1 MAHSGIRGAAAEDD
15 VRCLTGVKTSLDRGH
30 TLSWNFSNATVG
42 FVCSFVGV
50 SCWNLQE
57 NRVLALNLKA
67 MSLAG
72 SVPSDLQYCSAATI
86 LDLSSNAISGPIPNE
101 LCSWL
106 PYLVTL
112 DLSNNN
118 LTGGIPPTLS
128 NCNFLNTL
136 VLAGNQLRG
145 TIPATLARLN
155 RLSSLDLSSNQ
166 LYGSIPP
173 PLGDKFDA
181 NSFDGNDGLCGHP
194 VSSRCGRS
202 HTRTNLIII
211 VAAGVFGAAASL
223 TLAYVVWRCWSPSGK
238 RAAAGRRGE
247 DGGWWAE
254 RLRTAHNRLVPVSL
268 FQKPIVKVKLAD
280 LMTATADFHPNN
292 IIVAG
297 SPRTGTSYK
306 AVLPDGSAL
315 TVKRLRSCPLP
326 EKQFRAEMG
335 RIGPLRHPN
344 LAPLLGFC
352 IVEDERLLV
361 YKHMPNGALFSALE
375 SVDDALDWPARVR
388 IGIGAARGLAWLHHG
403 FQIPFLHQNLSSKA
417 ILLDEDNEARI
428 TDFGLAR
435 LGQRKQKELTYGSF
449 SEEEMLSPNKKLRI
463 DCKAFHAINCKA
475 SSSDRTSPAADCSV
489 PPTAGGMRKKWE
501 QEDWRRMG
509 AVTMVMLCET
519 ACATGHHHRSLPS
532 RDEAPS
538 GNDTDFS
545 NRIELAN
552 NNLGAN
558 GSTSYPTRG
567 QVLQAC
573 SITSG
578 LLLALGATIRQ
589 AAHVASVEG
598 WAVLDS
604 SEILSSLEPLDYILV
619 AFLPGISECAVFEML
634 VRVDHIVH

>member
-1 MAHSGIRGAAAEDD
+1 MLKMKFTLICLLMLLAMMAHGGIRGGAAEDD

-30 TLSWNFSNATVG
+30 TLGWNFSNATVG

-57 NRVLALNLKA
+57 NRVLALNLKS

-72 SVPSDLQYCSAATI
+72 SVPSDLQYCSAANV
-86 LDLSSNAISGPIPNE
+86 LDLSSNTISGPIPNE

-112 DLSNNN
+112 DLSNNQF
-118 LTGGIPPTLS
+118 TGGIPPTLS
-128 NCNFLNTL
+128 NCRFLNTL
-136 VLAGNQLRG
+136 VLAGNQLQG
-145 TIPATLARLN
+145 AIPATLAQLN
-155 RLSSLDLSSNQ
+155 RLTHLDLSSNQ
-166 LYGSIPP
+166 LYGPIPP

-181 NSFDGNDGLCGHP
+181 NSFDGNDGLCGQP
-194 VSSRCGRS
+194 VSSHCGRS

-280 LMTATADFHPNN
+280 LMAATADFHPNN

-315 TVKRLRSCPLP
+315 TVKRLQSRPLP

-361 YKHMPNGALFSALE
+361 YKHMPNGTLFSALE

-403 FQIPFLHQNLSSKA
+403 FQIPFLHQNLCSKA

-428 TDFGLAR
+428 TEFGLTRLVRTAAGDGDNSSPFLNGDFGEFGYTAPEYDTNSDPTTKGDVYAFGIVL
-435 LGQRKQKELTYGSF
+435 LELVTGQKATEITTDAAGEVFKGSLVDWVNQ
-449 SEEEMLSPNKKLRI
+449 LSAAGKTHEAI
-463 DCKAFHAINCKA
+463 D
-475 SSSDRTSPAADCSV
+475 
-489 PPTAGGMRKKWE
+489 
-501 QEDWRRMG
+501 
-509 AVTMVMLCET
+509 
-519 ACATGHHHRSLPS
+519 RSL
-532 RDEAPS
+532 RGK
-538 GNDTDFS
+538 GNDDEIIQLLKIASGCVVAQLKERPSMYKVF
-545 NRIELAN
+545 
-552 NNLGAN
+552 
-558 GSTSYPTRG
+558 
-567 QVLQAC
+567 QALKIIGERYNI
-573 SITSG
+573 SEQFDEFPLVYG
-578 LLLALGATIRQ
+578 KD
-589 AAHVASVEG
+589 E
-598 WAVLDS
+598 LDS
-604 SEILSSLEPLDYILV
+604 Q
-619 AFLPGISECAVFEML
+619 
-634 VRVDHIVH
+634 

>member
-1 MAHSGIRGAAAEDD
+1 MLKMKFTLVCLLMLLAMMAHSGIRGAAAEDD

-155 RLSSLDLSSNQ
+155 RLSNLDLSGNQ

-238 RAAAGRRGE
+238 RGE

-435 LGQRKQKELTYGSF
+435 LVRTAAGDGDNSSPFLNGDFGEFGYTAPEYDTNSDPTTKGDVYAFGIVLLELVTGQKATEITTDVAGEVFKGSLVDWLNR
-449 SEEEMLSPNKKLRI
+449 LSAAGKTHEAI
-463 DCKAFHAINCKA
+463 D
-475 SSSDRTSPAADCSV
+475 RYL
-489 PPTAGGMRKKWE
+489 GGKG
-501 QEDWRRMG
+501 DD
-509 AVTMVMLCET
+509 
-519 ACATGHHHRSLPS
+519 
-532 RDEAPS
+532 DE
-538 GNDTDFS
+538 
-545 NRIELAN
+545 II
-552 NNLGAN
+552 
-558 GSTSYPTRG
+558 
-567 QVLQAC
+567 QVLKIASGCVVAQLKERPSMYKVFQA
-573 SITSG
+573 
-578 LLLALGATIRQ
+578 LKTIGEQ
-589 AAHVASVEG
+589 YNISEQFDEFPLVYGKDE
-598 WAVLDS
+598 LDS
-604 SEILSSLEPLDYILV
+604 Q
-619 AFLPGISECAVFEML
+619 
-634 VRVDHIVH
+634 